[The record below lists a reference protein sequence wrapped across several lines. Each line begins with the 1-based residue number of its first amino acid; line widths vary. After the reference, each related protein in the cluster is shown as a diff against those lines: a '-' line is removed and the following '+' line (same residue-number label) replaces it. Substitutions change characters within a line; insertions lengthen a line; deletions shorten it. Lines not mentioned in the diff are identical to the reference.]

1 MRRALGSALKDSWDG
16 ERDPLAALV
25 GGRTGPFEAFVQAE
39 TGTFLGFFGRL
50 GARRSE
56 AEDLTQETF
65 LKLFRLAAPRPS
77 SKTAPAGSGAGA
89 ATDGHAV
96 YEARGQFRGFA
107 FRVARNVWIDR
118 GRKRSA
124 ELLVVDGDDVFG
136 ADASVP
142 QPAARL
148 EAEEESSRI
157 RKAVASLSEGHRIVF
172 DLGVLQGLAYSD
184 ISAALDIPVG
194 TVKSR
199 MFHAVHRV
207 RESLEESDRVRDQ
220 IKERGQSDANAKHI
234 PSGASHRAPNA
245 RPRTL

>member
-1 MRRALGSALKDSWDG
+1 MKDSWDG

-39 TGTFLGFFGRL
+39 TSTFLGFFSRL
-50 GARRSE
+50 GVRRSE

-65 LKLFRLAAPRPS
+65 LKLFRLASPS
-77 SKTAPAGSGAGA
+77 AASKTGSPTGASG
-89 ATDGHAV
+89 V

-124 ELLVVDGDDVFG
+124 EPLMVESDDVFG
-136 ADASVP
+136 AD
-142 QPAARL
+142 PAATHPSARL
-148 EAEEESSRI
+148 EAEEEAARI
-157 RKAVASLSEGHRIVF
+157 RAAVGALSEPHRLVF
-172 DLGVLQGLAYSD
+172 ELGVLQELAYSD
-184 ISAALDIPVG
+184 ISTALDIPVG

-207 RESLEESDRVRDQ
+207 RESLEESDRVRAQ
-220 IKERGQSDANAKHI
+220 INERSQGGAPPKQLSPQHDSAQHNS
-234 PSGASHRAPNA
+234 SGASHRAPNA

>member
-1 MRRALGSALKDSWDG
+1 MKDSWDG

-39 TGTFLGFFGRL
+39 TGTFLGFFSRL

-65 LKLFRLAAPRPS
+65 LKLFRLAVPRDRSEPV
-77 SKTAPAGSGAGA
+77 AAGAG
-89 ATDGHAV
+89 GS

-118 GRKRSA
+118 GRKRSS
-124 ELLVVDGDDVFG
+124 EPLVVDGDGDFG
-136 ADASVP
+136 VDSSSP
-142 QPAARL
+142 EPDARL
-148 EAEEESSRI
+148 EAQEESARV
-157 RKAVASLSEGHRIVF
+157 RAAVASLADGHRLVF
-172 DLGVLQGLAYSD
+172 ELGVLQGLAYAD
-184 ISAALDIPVG
+184 ISSALDIPVG

-207 RESLEESDRVRDQ
+207 RESLEESDRVRSQ
-220 IKERGQSDANAKHI
+220 INERQSDGASQQHS

-245 RPRTL
+245 RPRAL